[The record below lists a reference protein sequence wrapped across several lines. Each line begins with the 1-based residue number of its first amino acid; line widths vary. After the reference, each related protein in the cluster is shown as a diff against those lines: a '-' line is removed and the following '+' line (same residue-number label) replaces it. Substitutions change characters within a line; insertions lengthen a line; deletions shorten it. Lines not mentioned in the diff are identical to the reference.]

1 MAQATFF
8 SQEVKRVACPTRPI
22 LNVRCLSLLG
32 GVGHRDGI
40 ESTQRAR
47 DSSGRQPNQGI
58 PTRIWRPGYF
68 TSGFQSGPF
77 PGFGHGGHQPF
88 QGFSCSQRHDRVSIH
103 APRHDHRTQLSCGDV
118 PGLFHPFLHQ
128 GQTRGRAPPLQVSIR
143 QAKASP
149 CTGNPIWTIQPVG
162 FPIRGIP
169 SRHRPSSLDRRRFG
183 RQALCPLQLHIH
195 HLTQDPLP
203 PEDRIFTS
211 DEAQG
216 FCTSFQRRHD
226 QSGVPDLHGQL
237 PWLRRLRANRAH
249 LSMRVIQGDANLSA
263 IDLRV
268 GPALPVL
275 GGTGHQIGPSG
286 PLTLG
291 RKTGVHAP
299 KLTAVP
305 R

>member
-22 LNVRCLSLLG
+22 LNVWRLSLLG
-32 GVGHRDGI
+32 GVGHRDSI
-40 ESTQRAR
+40 ESTQYAR
-47 DSSGRQPNQGI
+47 DSPGRQPNQGI
-58 PTRIWRPGYF
+58 PTRLWRPGYF
-68 TSGFQSGPF
+68 TSGFQSGPI
-77 PGFGHGGHQPF
+77 PGFSHGGHQPL
-88 QGFSCSQRHDRVSIH
+88 QGFSCSQRHDRVGIH
-103 APRHDHRTQLSCGDV
+103 APRHDHRTQLSFGDV
-118 PGLFHPFLHQ
+118 PGLFQPFLHQ

-143 QAKASP
+143 QAQASP

-195 HLTQDPLP
+195 HLPQHPFP
-203 PEDRIFTS
+203 PRGRVLTS

-216 FCTSFQRRHD
+216 FGTSFQCRHD
-226 QSGVPDLHGQL
+226 QCGVPDLHGQL
-237 PWLRRLRANRAH
+237 PWLLRLRANRAH

-275 GGTGHQIGPSG
+275 GRTGHQIGPSG